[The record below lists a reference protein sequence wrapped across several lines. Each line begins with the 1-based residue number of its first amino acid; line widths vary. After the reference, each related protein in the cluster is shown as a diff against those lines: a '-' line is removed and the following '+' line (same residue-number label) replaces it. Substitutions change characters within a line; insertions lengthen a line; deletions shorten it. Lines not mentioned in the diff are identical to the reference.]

1 MKIVKSSCSS
11 KRRVRTC
18 TFSPQVNIKN
28 KRTAIQTEQDVNAA
42 HSEAKIQDL
51 IDDIR
56 SNIYTKVK
64 AVATSP
70 DFGFDENEVDDYFF
84 VEASATEIGEDHH
97 EAIRVEVRAEVSYE
111 GLEDLMEALNPIIE
125 TYDSYAYF
133 EPVEPGIIEA
143 YVSVD
148 QVDMSVYGSEDE
160 VVASGNSEYT
170 NRYVTKYKNK
180 SYTIY
185 DNSNSV
191 NLPQDADIEAL
202 QKWKAQVTQQAGAY
216 NDADRDYQWAKL
228 ENGVIYYYRNG
239 KLEDKSYYMSPSDWD
254 IEQLSEWSEAVINEA
269 IENLYEANKDVPDR
283 MIHNSTSIE
292 ATDSYNLDDETY
304 EYVTNVDGY
313 WVYRAVVDGKGVWR
327 AMPQGSNESQFDS
340 LSFPISYDQARGF
353 EPIDEPSAITKLR
366 KDLGKKLLPK
376 AGQSVEATEDL
387 SVYPKDFAEAYKSAK
402 NMFQTKY
409 PNVGISIIPDDYYAE
424 DNEIAVLVKDY
435 DSGESGKC
443 YLVTEGAVSDDTD
456 WIIQAF
462 EETAESCGIYL
473 DPTANLTPRELR
485 IMISELSERYD
496 TSDMY
501 ELRQGLHSY
510 YGYDSESIDEI
521 INRMTNHGLLDVES
535 STAVSTF
542 SDIASSTD
550 DKVFIE
556 DIIDELEDNG
566 YDLSRIRSI
575 RRGLLELFG
584 YKGKDADIIIHDL
597 VAGRFIDPN
606 DWVDKDY
613 IPGIYS
619 ATDDGEGY
627 WFFTTHGVQP
637 GSVPKDVYIL
647 DIIDTPNGSFVKFD
661 RFLSTEELNEY
672 DMVEKAPK
680 SVMSSKN
687 CEYVKSSE
695 EDEDREDLPMV
706 DQEYDSAATSINS
719 NKLPAIYKMVN
730 FNEGDVVVDF
740 GGGKFDNAVEYIKD
754 KGATL
759 VVYDPY
765 NRSAEHNKEVLRILR
780 ENGGADAAVNSNVLN
795 VIKEP
800 EARKNVLE
808 NIARITKPGAPIYIT
823 VYEGKGD
830 GQEGPT
836 KSGYQL
842 NRKTAD
848 YLEEIQEVFPDAT
861 RRGKLITAH
870 NSGSI
875 ASSQD
880 ITAEYNIQ
888 FKRSVI
894 NELRPLLVEKLE
906 SKYGIEFFVT
916 DMFIEGDN
924 MHIQV
929 YGDDKYHGDIDIPVD
944 YSFDIWDL
952 LEDAFNKFQE
962 LFDGKSSSP
971 VKSYTDVE
979 EDISRYDK
987 DVDRYHMMDV
997 KSVEDSDGFLTEYA
1011 MYEVRL
1017 SDGSIEYECY
1027 LGDRDLYGPWNGEGL
1042 DFESDRY
1049 DEAAEWWNDYN
1060 EFEVDDITSSTIL
1073 DANPEFRN
1081 NFEEAVDFF
1090 YESYPATVELTDEV
1104 DEDYD
1109 TLYKAYVK
1117 ETGSLYQQMP
1127 GIVYID
1133 TNWDSGEI
1141 LQALQ
1146 ETAEAIG
1153 IEQYPDDDIE
1163 MSTFSDKNDVTSST
1177 IKASYDGKF
1186 TCRIDHYGAF
1196 DNGHV
1201 LHGDW
1206 KKMSN
1211 EEAELL
1217 AKQYS
1222 ENDPENIYYVHYD
1235 NIMDPASDYVW
1246 YQGEPYMSG
1255 DLVYRGGSVD
1265 VKGVPVSED
1274 EVLSYT
1280 SVQADYNDKNLR
1292 ALEDEWLTPPEYDD
1306 PIEHEDSEELIEVEI
1321 NQVITVDVDGDYEWD
1336 DDTYVWASP
1345 DGSNEE
1351 WRSEDG
1357 VYIDDKV
1364 GVVEHIDDLI
1374 IPNVPTRPGKYR
1386 VTGLAK
1392 LVYDVSGIQEYR
1404 TEYGPDDYDS
1414 DIDIDHAVVSFN
1426 FRKSEV
1432 QNLKITP
1439 VRR

>member
-1 MKIVKSSCSS
+1 MKVVKSSCAG
-11 KRRVRTC
+11 KKKVRTC
-18 TFSPQVNIKN
+18 TFKPQVNIKN
-28 KRTAIQTEQDVNAA
+28 KREPIQTQEDINAA

-51 IDDIR
+51 VEDLKDVIW
-56 SNIYTKVK
+56 TKVSD
-64 AVATSP
+64 VATSYS
-70 DFGFDENEVDDYFF
+70 FGFDESEVNDYFF
-84 VEASATEIGEDHH
+84 VDVTPTEIGEDHH
-97 EAIRVEVRAEVSYE
+97 EAVRVEVRAEVSYE
-111 GLEDLMEALNPIIE
+111 GLEELMEALNPIIE
-125 TYDSYAYF
+125 SYDSYAYF

-148 QVDMSVYGSEDE
+148 QVDMSIYGAT
-160 VVASGNSEYT
+160 ASPDHMFYDYHGKRFS
-170 NRYVTKYKNK
+170 VH
-180 SYTIY
+180 
-185 DNSNSV
+185 DNSSQIRDDV
-191 NLPQDADIEAL
+191 IEDVYYL
-202 QKWKAQVTQQAGAY
+202 WKGNVSQQAGAY
-216 NDADRDYQWAKL
+216 NDADEDYVYAFIRGQGVVEYYKKGKYVATSNYNLRD
-228 ENGVIYYYRNG
+228 
-239 KLEDKSYYMSPSDWD
+239 EDDFEHAWEYMEIILQDVCD
-254 IEQLSEWSEAVINEA
+254 RLIA
-269 IENLYEANKDVPDR
+269 YNKDVPDR
-283 MIHNSTSIE
+283 MVYNSTSIE
-292 ATDSYNLDDETY
+292 AADDE
-304 EYVTNVDGY
+304 
-313 WVYRAVVDGKGVWR
+313 
-327 AMPQGSNESQFDS
+327 SDS
-340 LSFPISYDQARGF
+340 
-353 EPIDEPSAITKLR
+353 
-366 KDLGKKLLPK
+366 
-376 AGQSVEATEDL
+376 
-387 SVYPKDFAEAYKSAK
+387 
-402 NMFQTKY
+402 
-409 PNVGISIIPDDYYAE
+409 
-424 DNEIAVLVKDY
+424 
-435 DSGESGKC
+435 
-443 YLVTEGAVSDDTD
+443 
-456 WIIQAF
+456 
-462 EETAESCGIYL
+462 
-473 DPTANLTPRELR
+473 R
-485 IMISELSERYD
+485 I
-496 TSDMY
+496 
-501 ELRQGLHSY
+501 
-510 YGYDSESIDEI
+510 
-521 INRMTNHGLLDVES
+521 
-535 STAVSTF
+535 
-542 SDIASSTD
+542 
-550 DKVFIE
+550 FIE
-556 DIIDELEDNG
+556 DIIDSLEDNG
-566 YDLSRIRSI
+566 YDLNDSSSI
-575 RRGLLELFG
+575 KKGLSSLFG
-584 YKGKDADIIIHDL
+584 YQGKDADDVIQDL
-597 VAGRFIDPN
+597 VAGGFIDSN
-606 DWVDKDY
+606 VLIDACDKVYSDTDDRRAEDDPWIEEIEWAMSQLPAWFKVQGSNLDY
-613 IPGIYS
+613 NVTYNGQTVHVEFFVLDGAEYTYTI
-619 ATDDGEGY
+619 DGEGPY
-627 WFFTTHGVQP
+627 STNRIEQ
-637 GSVPKDVYIL
+637 I
-647 DIIDTPNGSFVKFD
+647 NFD
-661 RFLSTEELNEY
+661 LQDYFDGLPITSAT
-672 DMVEKAPK
+672 
-680 SVMSSKN
+680 
-687 CEYVKSSE
+687 E
-695 EDEDREDLPMV
+695 EDEEDLPMV

-730 FNEGDVVVDF
+730 FNEGDIIVDF
-740 GGGKFDNAVEYIKD
+740 GGGKFDNAVEYIRD

-759 VVYDPY
+759 CVYDPY

-823 VYEGKGD
+823 VYEGKGN

-916 DMFIEGDN
+916 DMFIEGDS

-1090 YESYPATVELTDEV
+1090 YEDYPAAVELTDEV

-1117 ETGSLYQQMP
+1117 ETGSLYQKTP

-1133 TNWDSGEI
+1133 IDWDSGEI

-1235 NIMDPASDYVW
+1235 DIMDPASDYVW

-1280 SVQADYNDKNLR
+1280 SVQADYNNKNLR

-1306 PIEHEDSEELIEVEI
+1306 PIDHEDSEEQIEVEI

-1386 VTGLAK
+1386 VTGLAE
-1392 LVYDVSGIQEYR
+1392 LIYDVSGIQEYK

>member
-11 KRRVRTC
+11 KRKVRTC

-64 AVATSP
+64 AVATSS
-70 DFGFDENEVDDYFF
+70 DFGFDENEIDDYFF
-84 VEASATEIGEDHH
+84 VEASAAEIGEDHH

-143 YVSVD
+143 YVSVN
-148 QVDMSVYGSEDE
+148 QVDMSIYGAT
-160 VVASGNSEYT
+160 ASPDHMFYEYHGK
-170 NRYVTKYKNK
+170 RFSVH
-180 SYTIY
+180 
-185 DNSNSV
+185 DNSSQIRDDV
-191 NLPQDADIEAL
+191 IEDVYYL
-202 QKWKAQVTQQAGAY
+202 WKGNVSQQAGAY
-216 NDADRDYQWAKL
+216 NAADEDYVYAFIRGQ
-228 ENGVIYYYRNG
+228 GVIEYYKKG
-239 KLEDKSYYMSPSDWD
+239 KYVATSNYNLRDEDDFEWAWEYMEIILQD
-254 IEQLSEWSEAVINEA
+254 ICDRLIA
-269 IENLYEANKDVPDR
+269 YNKDVPAR
-283 MIHNSTSIE
+283 MVYNSTSIQAADDEFHGYADVASDSGRSVE
-292 ATDSYNLDDETY
+292 ATEDLSSYPQEFRNAYQKAKTEFINRYPNLGVSIIRDDPYAENGEVAVLVKDYDTGDHAKCYLVYSVDEMISSDYEWMLQAFEETAEAIGLLEDNTVYSSIESSDSYEYNGTNY
-304 EYVTNVDGY
+304 EFVTNIDGY
-313 WVYRAVVDGKGVWR
+313 WVYRAIVDGKGVWR
-327 AMPQGSNESQFDS
+327 AMPQGSNESQFEE

-353 EPIDEPSAITKLR
+353 EPINEPTAIMKLR
-366 KDLGKKLLPK
+366 KDLGKKLLSK
-376 AGQSVEATEDL
+376 SGRSVEATTEYLDIGGILGEPNARYSSEDL
-387 SVYPKDFAEAYKSAK
+387 RSIYEEGKHHDPLTYIYEKGKHHD
-402 NMFQTKY
+402 
-409 PNVGISIIPDDYYAE
+409 PLISQ
-424 DNEIAVLVKDY
+424 Y
-435 DSGESGKC
+435 DSYESWFKDIEQ
-443 YLVTEGAVSDDTD
+443 YLYEIYSDTE
-456 WIIQAF
+456 
-462 EETAESCGIYL
+462 
-473 DPTANLTPRELR
+473 
-485 IMISELSERYD
+485 
-496 TSDMY
+496 
-501 ELRQGLHSY
+501 
-510 YGYDSESIDEI
+510 
-521 INRMTNHGLLDVES
+521 
-535 STAVSTF
+535 
-542 SDIASSTD
+542 DITSSTD

-556 DIIDELEDNG
+556 DILDGLEDNG

-575 RRGLLELFG
+575 RQGLLKLFG

-597 VAGRFIDPN
+597 VAGGFIDPN

-613 IPGIYS
+613 TPGIYS
-619 ATDDGEGY
+619 ATNDGEGY

-637 GSVPKDVYIL
+637 GSVPRDVDIL
-647 DIIDTPNGSFVKFD
+647 DIIDTPNGSFVKFN
-661 RFLSTEELNEY
+661 RFLSTKELNEY
-672 DMVEKAPK
+672 DMVEKSPK
-680 SVMSSKN
+680 SVMSAEADELRSEDDHWVQEIEWAMSDLPSWFKVKGDN
-687 CEYVKSSE
+687 LHYKVTYNNQTVDVEFSVYDIAKYTYYINGDGPYTTNQAERIGEDIENYIDGTDVDDVFSETEYDDS
-695 EDEDREDLPMV
+695 DLPMV
-706 DQEYDSAATSINS
+706 QQEYDSAATSINS

-740 GGGKFDNAVEYIKD
+740 GGGKFDNAVEYIRD

-765 NRSAEHNKEVLRILR
+765 NRSAEHNREVLKILR

-875 ASSQD
+875 TSSED

-894 NELRPLLVEKLE
+894 DELTPLLVEKLE

-929 YGDDKYHGDIDIPVD
+929 YGDDEYHGDIDIPVD

-987 DVDRYHMMDV
+987 DIVSYRKIIS
-997 KSVEDSDGFLTEYA
+997 KSVEDSDDFLTDYT
-1011 MYEVRL
+1011 MYEVVTE
-1017 SDGSIEYECY
+1017 DGSVEYECY
-1027 LGDRDLYGPWNGEGL
+1027 FGDNDIYGPWNGEGL
-1042 DFESDRY
+1042 DFSSEDY
-1049 DEAAEWWNDYN
+1049 DEAVEWYN
-1060 EFEVDDITSSTIL
+1060 SYSSDEIQSSESVEGSIL
-1073 DANPEFRN
+1073 DSNTGFRE
-1081 NFEEAVDFF
+1081 NFEEAVDIF
-1090 YESYPATVELTDEV
+1090 YEEYPATVELTDEQ
-1104 DEDYD
+1104 DEEYD
-1109 TLYKAYVK
+1109 TLYKAYVR
-1117 ETGSLYQQMP
+1117 ETGVLYSVKP
-1127 GIVYID
+1127 GVVYID
-1133 TNWDSGEI
+1133 IDWDSSDI
-1141 LQALQ
+1141 LQALE

-1153 IEQYPDDDIE
+1153 IEHYPDPLDVDASESIQGDA
-1163 MSTFSDKNDVTSST
+1163 FS
-1177 IKASYDGKF
+1177 
-1186 TCRIDHYGAF
+1186 
-1196 DNGHV
+1196 
-1201 LHGDW
+1201 
-1206 KKMSN
+1206 
-1211 EEAELL
+1211 E
-1217 AKQYS
+1217 
-1222 ENDPENIYYVHYD
+1222 
-1235 NIMDPASDYVW
+1235 
-1246 YQGEPYMSG
+1246 
-1255 DLVYRGGSVD
+1255 
-1265 VKGVPVSED
+1265 
-1274 EVLSYT
+1274 
-1280 SVQADYNDKNLR
+1280 
-1292 ALEDEWLTPPEYDD
+1292 LEDAYLSPPEYDD
-1306 PIEHEDSEELIEVEI
+1306 PIEHEDGQELIEVKLD
-1321 NQVITVDVDGDYEWD
+1321 QVITVDVDGDYEWD

-1386 VTGLAK
+1386 VTGLAQ
-1392 LVYDVSGIQEYR
+1392 LIYDVSGIQEYR
-1404 TEYGPDDYDS
+1404 TNYGPDDYES
-1414 DIDIDHAVVSFN
+1414 DLDMDHAVVSFN
-1426 FRKSEV
+1426 FSKSSVE
-1432 QNLKITP
+1432 NLKITP

>member
-1 MKIVKSSCSS
+1 MKVVKSSCAG
-11 KRRVRTC
+11 KKKVRTC
-18 TFSPQVNIKN
+18 TFKPQVNIKN
-28 KRTAIQTEQDVNAA
+28 KREPIQTQEDINAT
-42 HSEAKIQDL
+42 HSEAKLQDL
-51 IDDIR
+51 INEIK

-64 AVATSP
+64 AVATSYE
-70 DFGFDENEVDDYFF
+70 FGFDENEVDDYFF

-97 EAIRVEVRAEVSYE
+97 EAIRVEVRGEVSYE
-111 GLEDLMEALNPIIE
+111 GLEDLIEALDPIIE
-125 TYDSYAYF
+125 SYDSYAYF

-148 QVDMSVYGSEDE
+148 QVDMSIYGAT
-160 VVASGNSEYT
+160 ASPDHMFYDYHGKRFS
-170 NRYVTKYKNK
+170 
-180 SYTIY
+180 IH
-185 DNSNSV
+185 DNSSELRDDV
-191 NLPQDADIEAL
+191 IEDVYYL
-202 QKWKAQVTQQAGAY
+202 WKASISQQAGAY
-216 NDADRDYQWAKL
+216 NDADEDYVYAFIRGQGVVEYYKKGKYVATSNYNLRDEGDFEQAW
-228 ENGVIYYYRNG
+228 E
-239 KLEDKSYYMSPSDWD
+239 YMEIILQDVCD
-254 IEQLSEWSEAVINEA
+254 RLIA
-269 IENLYEANKDVPDR
+269 YNKDVPDR
-283 MIHNSTSIE
+283 MVYNST
-292 ATDSYNLDDETY
+292 
-304 EYVTNVDGY
+304 
-313 WVYRAVVDGKGVWR
+313 
-327 AMPQGSNESQFDS
+327 
-340 LSFPISYDQARGF
+340 
-353 EPIDEPSAITKLR
+353 
-366 KDLGKKLLPK
+366 
-376 AGQSVEATEDL
+376 SVEATEDL
-387 SVYPKDFAEAYKSAK
+387 TDLPENFQHAYTLAKNDFMNDYKNAHVNVQIDPDDPYAEEGEISVYLSGFNPYGKKCARHIYINDSLDSDTIYQALKNTAED
-402 NMFQTKY
+402 
-409 PNVGISIIPDDYYAE
+409 VGIRKGHYDIQSSVYSSDTDDRRAE
-424 DNEIAVLVKDY
+424 DDPWIEEIEWAMSQLPAWFKVQGGNLDY
-435 DSGESGKC
+435 NVTYNGQTVHVEFFLSDGADYTYTIDGEGPYS
-443 YLVTEGAVSDDTD
+443 TN
-456 WIIQAF
+456 Q
-462 EETAESCGIYL
+462 
-473 DPTANLTPRELR
+473 
-485 IMISELSERYD
+485 SERI
-496 TSDMY
+496 
-501 ELRQGLHSY
+501 G
-510 YGYDSESIDEI
+510 
-521 INRMTNHGLLDVES
+521 
-535 STAVSTF
+535 
-542 SDIASSTD
+542 SDIEDYINEKFEDIMSATEEYD
-550 DKVFIE
+550 E
-556 DIIDELEDNG
+556 EELQDIIDELTADGFDVTDEADLLMGLGADLGMDRADARYYAELILNHM
-566 YDLSRIRSI
+566 YDS
-575 RRGLLELFG
+575 
-584 YKGKDADIIIHDL
+584 
-597 VAGRFIDPN
+597 
-606 DWVDKDY
+606 
-613 IPGIYS
+613 
-619 ATDDGEGY
+619 
-627 WFFTTHGVQP
+627 
-637 GSVPKDVYIL
+637 SVL
-647 DIIDTPNGSFVKFD
+647 G
-661 RFLSTEELNEY
+661 
-672 DMVEKAPK
+672 A
-680 SVMSSKN
+680 
-687 CEYVKSSE
+687 E
-695 EDEDREDLPMV
+695 EDEDSLPMV

-730 FNEGDVVVDF
+730 FNEGDIICDF

-765 NRSAEHNKEVLRILR
+765 NRSAEHNREVLKILR

-823 VYEGKGD
+823 VYEGRGN

-894 NELRPLLVEKLE
+894 DELRPLLVEKLE

-916 DMFIEGDN
+916 DMFIEGDD

-987 DVDRYHMMDV
+987 DVDRYHMMVV
-997 KSVEDSDGFLTEYA
+997 KPVEDSDGFLTEYA

-1060 EFEVDDITSSTIL
+1060 GVEVDDITSSTIL

-1090 YESYPATVELTDEV
+1090 YEDYPATVELTDEV
-1104 DEDYD
+1104 DEEYD

-1117 ETGSLYQQMP
+1117 ETGSLYQKTP

-1133 TNWDSGEI
+1133 INWDSGEI

-1211 EEAELL
+1211 EQAELL

-1222 ENDPENIYYVHYD
+1222 ENDPETIYYVHYD

-1292 ALEDEWLTPPEYDD
+1292 ASEDEWLTPPEYDD

-1345 DGSNEE
+1345 NGSNEE

-1386 VTGLAK
+1386 VTGSAE

>member
-1 MKIVKSSCSS
+1 MKVVKSSCAG
-11 KRRVRTC
+11 KKKVRTC
-18 TFSPQVNIKN
+18 TFKPQVNIKN
-28 KRTAIQTEQDVNAA
+28 KREPIQTQEDINAA

-51 IDDIR
+51 VEDLKNVIW
-56 SNIYTKVK
+56 TKVSD
-64 AVATSP
+64 VATSYS
-70 DFGFDENEVDDYFF
+70 FGFDESEVNDYFF
-84 VEASATEIGEDHH
+84 VDVTPTEIGEDHH

-111 GLEDLMEALNPIIE
+111 GLEELMDALNPIIE
-125 TYDSYAYF
+125 SYDNYAYF

-148 QVDMSVYGSEDE
+148 QVDMSIYGATAFPDHMFYDYHGKRFS
-160 VVASGNSEYT
+160 VH
-170 NRYVTKYKNK
+170 
-180 SYTIY
+180 
-185 DNSNSV
+185 DNSSELRDDV
-191 NLPQDADIEAL
+191 IEDVYYL
-202 QKWKAQVTQQAGAY
+202 WKASISQQAGAY
-216 NDADRDYQWAKL
+216 NDADEDYVYAFIRGRGVVEYYKKGKYVATSNYNLRD
-228 ENGVIYYYRNG
+228 
-239 KLEDKSYYMSPSDWD
+239 EDDFEQAWEYMEIILQDVCD
-254 IEQLSEWSEAVINEA
+254 RLIA
-269 IENLYEANKDVPDR
+269 YNKDVPDR
-283 MIHNSTSIE
+283 MVYNST
-292 ATDSYNLDDETY
+292 
-304 EYVTNVDGY
+304 
-313 WVYRAVVDGKGVWR
+313 
-327 AMPQGSNESQFDS
+327 
-340 LSFPISYDQARGF
+340 
-353 EPIDEPSAITKLR
+353 
-366 KDLGKKLLPK
+366 
-376 AGQSVEATEDL
+376 SVEATEDL
-387 SVYPKDFAEAYKSAK
+387 TDLPENFQHAYTLAKNDFMNDYKNAHVNVQIDPDDPYAEEGEISVYVSGFNPYGKKCARHIYINDSLDSDTIYQALEEAA
-402 NMFQTKY
+402 QD
-409 PNVGISIIPDDYYAE
+409 VGIR
-424 DNEIAVLVKDY
+424 KGHY
-435 DSGESGKC
+435 DIK
-443 YLVTEGAVSDDTD
+443 
-456 WIIQAF
+456 
-462 EETAESCGIYL
+462 
-473 DPTANLTPRELR
+473 
-485 IMISELSERYD
+485 
-496 TSDMY
+496 
-501 ELRQGLHSY
+501 
-510 YGYDSESIDEI
+510 
-521 INRMTNHGLLDVES
+521 S
-535 STAVSTF
+535 STI
-542 SDIASSTD
+542 DASE
-550 DKVFIE
+550 VFIE
-556 DIIDELEDNG
+556 DIIDGLEDNG
-566 YDLSRIRSI
+566 YDLNDLSSI
-575 RRGLLELFG
+575 KEGLWSLFG
-584 YKGKDADIIIHDL
+584 YQGKDADDVIEDL
-597 VAGRFIDPN
+597 VSGGFLDSNVLIDEG
-606 DWVDKDY
+606 Y
-613 IPGIYS
+613 HSIYS
-619 ATDDGEGY
+619 D
-627 WFFTTHGVQP
+627 
-637 GSVPKDVYIL
+637 
-647 DIIDTPNGSFVKFD
+647 
-661 RFLSTEELNEY
+661 TEE
-672 DMVEKAPK
+672 DA
-680 SVMSSKN
+680 
-687 CEYVKSSE
+687 
-695 EDEDREDLPMV
+695 EDLPMV

-730 FNEGDVVVDF
+730 FNQGDVIVDF

-759 VVYDPY
+759 CVYDPY

-823 VYEGKGD
+823 VYEGKGN

-1117 ETGSLYQQMP
+1117 ETGSLYQQTP

-1133 TNWDSGEI
+1133 INWDSDEI

-1146 ETAEAIG
+1146 ETAEAVG
-1153 IEQYPDDDIE
+1153 IEQYSDDDIE
-1163 MSTFSDKNDVTSST
+1163 MSTCSDKNDVTSST

-1280 SVQADYNDKNLR
+1280 SVQADYTDKNLR
-1292 ALEDEWLTPPEYDD
+1292 TLEDEWLTPPEYDD

-1386 VTGLAK
+1386 VTGLAE
-1392 LVYDVSGIQEYR
+1392 LIYDVSGIQEYR

-1432 QNLKITP
+1432 RNLKITP

>member
-1 MKIVKSSCSS
+1 MKVVKSSCAG
-11 KRRVRTC
+11 KKKVRTC
-18 TFSPQVNIKN
+18 TFKPQVNIKN
-28 KRTAIQTEQDVNAA
+28 KREPIQTQEDINAA

-51 IDDIR
+51 VEDLKDVIW
-56 SNIYTKVK
+56 TKVSN
-64 AVATSP
+64 VATSYS
-70 DFGFDENEVDDYFF
+70 FGFDESEVNDYFF
-84 VEASATEIGEDHH
+84 VDVTPTEIGEDHH
-97 EAIRVEVRAEVSYE
+97 EAVRVEVRAEVSYE
-111 GLEDLMEALNPIIE
+111 GLEELMDALNPIIE
-125 TYDSYAYF
+125 SYDSYAYF

-148 QVDMSVYGSEDE
+148 QVDIRIKKKKNSPDHMFYDYHGKRFSVH
-160 VVASGNSEYT
+160 
-170 NRYVTKYKNK
+170 
-180 SYTIY
+180 
-185 DNSNSV
+185 DNSSELRDDV
-191 NLPQDADIEAL
+191 IEDVYYL
-202 QKWKAQVTQQAGAY
+202 WKASISQQAGAY
-216 NDADRDYQWAKL
+216 NDADEDYVYAFIRGRGVVEYYKKGKYVATSNYNLRD
-228 ENGVIYYYRNG
+228 
-239 KLEDKSYYMSPSDWD
+239 EDDFEQAWEYMEIILQDVCD
-254 IEQLSEWSEAVINEA
+254 RLIA
-269 IENLYEANKDVPDR
+269 YNKDVPDR
-283 MIHNSTSIE
+283 MVYNSTSVE
-292 ATDSYNLDDETY
+292 ASEDLTDLPEDFQHAYTLAKNDFMNDYKNAHVNVQIDPDDPYAE
-304 EYVTNVDGY
+304 EGQISVYVSGFNPY
-313 WVYRAVVDGKGVWR
+313 GKKCAR
-327 AMPQGSNESQFDS
+327 HIYINDS
-340 LSFPISYDQARGF
+340 LDSDTIYQAL
-353 EPIDEPSAITKLR
+353 ENTA
-366 KDLGKKLLPK
+366 
-376 AGQSVEATEDL
+376 ED
-387 SVYPKDFAEAYKSAK
+387 
-402 NMFQTKY
+402 
-409 PNVGISIIPDDYYAE
+409 VGIR
-424 DNEIAVLVKDY
+424 KGHY
-435 DSGESGKC
+435 D
-443 YLVTEGAVSDDTD
+443 
-456 WIIQAF
+456 I
-462 EETAESCGIYL
+462 
-473 DPTANLTPRELR
+473 
-485 IMISELSERYD
+485 D
-496 TSDMY
+496 TST
-501 ELRQGLHSY
+501 S
-510 YGYDSESIDEI
+510 
-521 INRMTNHGLLDVES
+521 VES
-535 STAVSTF
+535 SDYE
-542 SDIASSTD
+542 SDSGI
-550 DKVFIE
+550 FIE
-556 DIIDELEDNG
+556 DIIDSLEDNG

-613 IPGIYS
+613 TPGIYS
-619 ATDDGEGY
+619 ATNDGEGY

-637 GSVPKDVYIL
+637 GSVPRNVDIL

-672 DMVEKAPK
+672 DMVEKSPK

-695 EDEDREDLPMV
+695 EDEDREVLPMV

-719 NKLPAIYKMVN
+719 SKLPAIYKMIN
-730 FNEGDVVVDF
+730 LEPGGLYVDF
-740 GGGKFDNAVEYIKD
+740 GGGRWDNAVEYIKD

-765 NRSAEHNKEVLRILR
+765 NRSAEHNREVLRILR

-823 VYEGKGD
+823 VYEGKGN

-861 RRGKLITAH
+861 RKGKLIIAH
-870 NSGSI
+870 NSGVSD
-875 ASSQD
+875 ATN
-880 ITAEYNIQ
+880 TANI
-888 FKRSVI
+888 
-894 NELRPLLVEKLE
+894 
-906 SKYGIEFFVT
+906 G
-916 DMFIEGDN
+916 
-924 MHIQV
+924 
-929 YGDDKYHGDIDIPVD
+929 
-944 YSFDIWDL
+944 
-952 LEDAFNKFQE
+952 
-962 LFDGKSSSP
+962 
-971 VKSYTDVE
+971 
-979 EDISRYDK
+979 
-987 DVDRYHMMDV
+987 
-997 KSVEDSDGFLTEYA
+997 
-1011 MYEVRL
+1011 
-1017 SDGSIEYECY
+1017 
-1027 LGDRDLYGPWNGEGL
+1027 
-1042 DFESDRY
+1042 
-1049 DEAAEWWNDYN
+1049 AE
-1060 EFEVDDITSSTIL
+1060 ITSSTIL

-1090 YESYPATVELTDEV
+1090 YEDYPATVELTDEV

-1196 DNGHV
+1196 DNGRV
-1201 LHGDW
+1201 LHNDW
-1206 KKMSN
+1206 RKMSN
-1211 EEAELL
+1211 EQAELL

-1386 VTGLAK
+1386 VTGLAE
-1392 LVYDVSGIQEYR
+1392 LIYDVSGIQEYR

-1432 QNLKITP
+1432 RNLKITP